1 MTTTQAAGR
10 SRVESWGH
18 VQENVREEFKET
30 RLILVRMTTQRW
42 RGSEIKKKW
51 CSLHQ
56 WCKDRETA
64 AELAAPPS
72 LFLVRLSL
80 RVIML
85 GDSAKF
91 SAWLC
96 FEIRPIFL
104 RRVVV
109 IPQKSN
115 GHSVVKVYNVRD
127 LLTADLLQLADDYS
141 LPLHQRNIQDW
152 TDDVA
157 SVCRLPQQKK
167 ILYCG

>member
-1 MTTTQAAGR
+1 
-10 SRVESWGH
+10 
-18 VQENVREEFKET
+18 
-30 RLILVRMTTQRW
+30 
-42 RGSEIKKKW
+42 
-51 CSLHQ
+51 
-56 WCKDRETA
+56 
-64 AELAAPPS
+64 
-72 LFLVRLSL
+72 
-80 RVIML
+80 ML

-115 GHSVVKVYNVRD
+115 EHSVVKVYNVRD
-127 LLTADLLQLADDYS
+127 LVTADLLQLADDYS

-167 ILYCG
+167 KIVLWVTESKPRGGLETRTPPLAC